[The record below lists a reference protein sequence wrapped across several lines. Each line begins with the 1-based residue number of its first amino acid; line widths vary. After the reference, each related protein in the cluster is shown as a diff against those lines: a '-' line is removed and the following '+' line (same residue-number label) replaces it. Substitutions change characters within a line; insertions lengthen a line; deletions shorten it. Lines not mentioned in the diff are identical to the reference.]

1 MIKTRSIMTKKVQLL
16 YAFSY
21 CCLVFGVF
29 YLIKTILNVP
39 APFDW
44 LAGVAISWI
53 FLIPYYRFLY
63 FPKKGYDLQLGFQA
77 LRIHEQIAA
86 FAQMLVVPVLAIFFT
101 FISSPGIRMGL
112 FVAAVALLAIT
123 ILIGEEQN
131 VKSRYEKSP
140 PIIMLYYSRTKAWIM
155 LLLLIFCLIAP
166 MSILSVMAIV
176 TSGFHLSVLL
186 LVGFSAY
193 FLYVSL
199 RYVRQ
204 LRHRKPLL
212 TLNPLYISYDAPQR
226 PPQVIDWRTI
236 AQSGWFVDNS
246 NKQLL
251 FKLKNRTEVQ
261 LDVRGLG
268 LEPAA
273 LHELIGRYCADYVK
287 KEDFPNYN

>member
-1 MIKTRSIMTKKVQLL
+1 MTKKVQLL

-86 FAQMLVVPVLAIFFT
+86 FTQMLAVPVLAIFFT

-112 FVAAVALLAIT
+112 FAAAVALLAIT
-123 ILIGEEQN
+123 ILIGEEKN
-131 VKSRYEKSP
+131 VKSQYTNVNEKSS

-186 LVGFSAY
+186 LAGFSAY
-193 FLYVSL
+193 FLYLSL

-212 TLNPLYISYDAPQR
+212 TLNPLYISYDAPRR
-226 PPQVIDWRTI
+226 PPQVIDWHTI

-251 FKLKNRTEVQ
+251 FTLRNRNEIKW
-261 LDVRGLG
+261 DVRGLG

-273 LHELIGRYCADYVK
+273 LHELIGRYCADYVNQK
-287 KEDFPNYN
+287 Y

>member
-1 MIKTRSIMTKKVQLL
+1 MIKTCSIMTKKVQLL

-86 FAQMLVVPVLAIFFT
+86 FTQMLAVPVLAIFFT

-112 FVAAVALLAIT
+112 FAAAVALLAIT
-123 ILIGEEQN
+123 ILIGEEKN
-131 VKSRYEKSP
+131 VKSQYTNVNEKSS

-186 LVGFSAY
+186 LAGFSAY
-193 FLYVSL
+193 FLYLSL

-212 TLNPLYISYDAPQR
+212 TLNPLYISYDAPRR
-226 PPQVIDWRTI
+226 PPQVIDWHTI

-251 FKLKNRTEVQ
+251 FTLRNRNEIKW
-261 LDVRGLG
+261 DVRGLG

-273 LHELIGRYCADYVK
+273 LHELIGRYCADYVNQK
-287 KEDFPNYN
+287 Y